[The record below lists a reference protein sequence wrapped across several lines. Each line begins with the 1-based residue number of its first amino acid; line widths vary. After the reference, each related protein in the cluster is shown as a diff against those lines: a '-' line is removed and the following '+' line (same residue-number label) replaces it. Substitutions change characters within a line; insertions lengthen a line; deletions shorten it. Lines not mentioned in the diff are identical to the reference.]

1 MRITDAYTRLKNSIC
16 AFVQDETGATL
27 VEFAIVLSIFLL
39 LFFGLIDFGRLGFHY
54 VNAEKAM
61 QVAARVAAVR
71 PPACPNVPLINV
83 RGTVSGGTL
92 PPDFGTSCRA
102 GANIC
107 LNIGTITC
115 PGGEA
120 ISDTD
125 DEVWLL
131 VSGALPND
139 ATIQNLKFSY
149 TYDNNL
155 GFLGGPYVPIVTVE
169 LQNLDFKFVS
179 PLGALVGLA
188 GAVADPTLGADIPF
202 PPMSVSLPAE
212 DLALGEDG

>member
-1 MRITDAYTRLKNSIC
+1 MRIISAYTRLKNSIC
-16 AFVQDETGATL
+16 IFNQDERGATL
-27 VEFAIVLSIFLL
+27 VEFAVVLSIFLL
-39 LFFGLIDFGRLGFHY
+39 LFFGMIDFGRLGFHF

-71 PPACPNVPLINV
+71 LPACPGIPLINA
-83 RGTVSGGTL
+83 RGPVPNGTL
-92 PPDFGTSCRA
+92 PPEFGTSCRS

-107 LNIGTITC
+107 ANAGTISCSGSAANPTAN
-115 PGGEA
+115 EIWA
-120 ISDTD
+120 LIA
-125 DEVWLL
+125 
-131 VSGALPND
+131 GALPND
-139 ATIQNLKFSY
+139 AAISNMKFSY

-179 PLGALVGLA
+179 PLGAIAGLA
-188 GAVADPTLGADIPF
+188 GAVASPSLGADISF

-212 DLALGEDG
+212 DLALGESG

>member
-1 MRITDAYTRLKNSIC
+1 MRMTGAYPRLKNSIC
-16 AFVQDETGATL
+16 VFAQDETGATL
-27 VEFAIVLSIFLL
+27 VEFAIVLSIFLF

-71 PPACPNVPLINV
+71 LPACPGIPSINA
-83 RGTVSGGTL
+83 RGIVAGGTL

-107 LNIGTITC
+107 ANAGT
-115 PGGEA
+115 
-120 ISDTD
+120 
-125 DEVWLL
+125 
-131 VSGALPND
+131 VSCSGSVANPTASEIWTLIAGALPND
-139 ATIQNLKFSY
+139 ATIANLKFSY

-155 GFLGGPYVPIVTVE
+155 GFLGGPYVPVVTVE
-169 LQNLDFKFVS
+169 LQNLDFQFVS
-179 PLGALVGLA
+179 PLGALAGLA
-188 GAVADPTLGADIPF
+188 GAMASPTLGADIPF

-212 DLALGEDG
+212 DLALGGDG

>member
-1 MRITDAYTRLKNSIC
+1 MMITNAYTSVKNSIC
-16 AFVQDETGATL
+16 VFSQDETGATL

-71 PPACPNVPLINV
+71 PPACPGVPLINA
-83 RGTVSGGTL
+83 RGPVPGGTL

-102 GANIC
+102 GASIC
-107 LNIGTITC
+107 ANVGTISCSGSVANPTSS
-115 PGGEA
+115 EIWTLIA
-120 ISDTD
+120 
-125 DEVWLL
+125 
-131 VSGALPND
+131 GALPND
-139 ATIQNLKFSY
+139 AAINNLKFSY

-155 GFLGGPYVPIVTVE
+155 GFLGGPYVPVVTVE
-169 LQNLDFKFVS
+169 LQNIDFQFVS
-179 PLGALVGLA
+179 PLGALVGLT
-188 GAVADPTLGADIPF
+188 GAVASPTLGADIPF

>member
-1 MRITDAYTRLKNSIC
+1 MMITDAYTRLKNSIC
-16 AFVQDETGATL
+16 AFNQNESGTTL
-27 VEFAIVLSIFLL
+27 VEFAVVLSIFLL

-71 PPACPNVPLINV
+71 PPVCSGIPLINA
-83 RGTVSGGTL
+83 RGPIPGGTL

-107 LNIGTITC
+107 LNVGTVTC
-115 PGGEA
+115 SGVAANNTANEIWA
-120 ISDTD
+120 
-125 DEVWLL
+125 L
-131 VSGALPND
+131 VAGALPND
-139 ATIQNLKFSY
+139 AAINNLKFSY

-155 GFLGGPYVPIVTVE
+155 GFLGGPYVPVVTVE
-169 LQNLDFKFVS
+169 LQNLNFQFVS

-188 GAVADPTLGADIPF
+188 GAAASPTLGADIPF

-212 DLALGEDG
+212 DLALGENG